1 MRLAALVIVLALQ
14 GCSSMINV
22 LGRDPR
28 DAPYDPKPG
37 QTLFDQIP
45 NTEGEANRV
54 CCGHLPQC
62 KPYQS
67 PRC

>member
-1 MRLAALVIVLALQ
+1 
-14 GCSSMINV
+14 MINV